1 MEAPSFP
8 NLQTLLLVVNPR
20 RPLSFP
26 SGFFTYMPLITVL
39 DFASLD
45 NLVALPMDIGKLV
58 TLQYLNLSDTGIR
71 RIPME
76 LRNLKKLRVLILN
89 PMLELRE
96 IPSQVISG
104 LSSLQLFSIMD
115 SQEDIQGDYRALLEE
130 LEGLK
135 CMGEVFIS
143 LYSVPSIQTLSNSHK
158 LQRCLK
164 ILQVF
169 CPDINLLHLL
179 FPYLEKLVVMHCWKL
194 EDVTV
199 NLEKEVVH
207 LTFPRPRYLYHLSE
221 VKIANC
227 ENLMKLTCLI
237 YAPNLKLLN
246 ILDCASL
253 EEVIQVG
260 ECGVSEI
267 ESDLGLFSRL
277 VLVNLRS
284 LPKLRSICEW
294 SLLFPSLRVMNVV
307 RCPNLRK
314 LPFDSNIKISKN
326 LEEIKGEQEWWAEL
340 EWEDQTIKHN
350 RTPYFKPQDW

>member
-1 MEAPSFP
+1 
-8 NLQTLLLVVNPR
+8 
-20 RPLSFP
+20 
-26 SGFFTYMPLITVL
+26 
-39 DFASLD
+39 
-45 NLVALPMDIGKLV
+45 
-58 TLQYLNLSDTGIR
+58 
-71 RIPME
+71 
-76 LRNLKKLRVLILN
+76 
-89 PMLELRE
+89 MLELRE

-115 SQEDIQGDYRALLEE
+115 SQEHIQGD
-130 LEGLK
+130 
-135 CMGEVFIS
+135 ID
-143 LYSVPSIQTLSNSHK
+143 LYYVPSIQTLLNSHM

-194 EDVTV
+194 KDVTV

-207 LTFPRPRYLYHLSE
+207 STFPRHQYLYHLSE
-221 VKIANC
+221 VKIESCA
-227 ENLMKLTCLI
+227 NLMKLTCLI
-237 YAPNLKLLN
+237 YASNLKLLN
-246 ILDCASL
+246 ILDCTSL

-260 ECGVSEI
+260 ESGVSEI

-277 VLVNLRS
+277 VLEYMRM
-284 LPKLRSICEW
+284 

-314 LPFDSNIKISKN
+314 LPFDSNLKISKN
-326 LEEIKGEQEWWAEL
+326 LEEIKGEQESWAEL

-350 RTPYFKPQDW
+350 LTPYFKPQDW